1 LEDFFRIGVIH
12 SIICR
17 IQEEIIERKDFRFFA
32 SNPDP
37 DNPFFERNITFTELK
52 KLLSVSDGNLSV
64 HLKKLEDANF
74 ITVEKKFEGRKP
86 QTTYKLTEFG
96 KKEFIEYLNKM
107 EVVLKKLK
115 ETNNNS
121 KS

>member
-1 LEDFFRIGVIH
+1 LKEKIFD
-12 SIICR
+12 SSLR
-17 IQEEIIERKDFRFFA
+17 IQILTILSLRG
-32 SNPDP
+32 S
-37 DNPFFERNITFTELK
+37 ITFTELK

-74 ITVEKKFEGRKP
+74 IIVEKKFEGRKP
-86 QTTYKLTEFG
+86 QTTYKLTELG

>member
-1 LEDFFRIGVIH
+1 LKEKIFD
-12 SIICR
+12 SSLR
-17 IQEEIIERKDFRFFA
+17 IQILTILSLRGH
-32 SNPDP
+32 
-37 DNPFFERNITFTELK
+37 ITFTELK

>member
-1 LEDFFRIGVIH
+1 MKEKIFDSSL
-12 SIICR
+12 R
-17 IQEEIIERKDFRFFA
+17 IQILTILSMRGH
-32 SNPDP
+32 
-37 DNPFFERNITFTELK
+37 ITFTELK

-64 HLKKLEDANF
+64 HLKKLEDADF

-86 QTTYKLTEFG
+86 QTTYKLTELG
-96 KKEFIEYLNKM
+96 KKEFIEYLNNM

-115 ETNNNS
+115 ETNNSS

>member
-1 LEDFFRIGVIH
+1 LKEKIFD
-12 SIICR
+12 SSLR
-17 IQEEIIERKDFRFFA
+17 IQILTILSLRG
-32 SNPDP
+32 S
-37 DNPFFERNITFTELK
+37 ITFTELK

-86 QTTYKLTEFG
+86 QTTYKLTELG
-96 KKEFIEYLNKM
+96 KKEFIEYLNNM

-115 ETNNNS
+115 ETNNSS

>member
-1 LEDFFRIGVIH
+1 LKEKIFD
-12 SIICR
+12 SSLR
-17 IQEEIIERKDFRFFA
+17 IQILTILSLRG
-32 SNPDP
+32 S
-37 DNPFFERNITFTELK
+37 ITFTELK

-64 HLKKLEDANF
+64 HLKKLEDADF

-86 QTTYKLTEFG
+86 QTTYKLTELG
-96 KKEFIEYLNKM
+96 KKEFIEYLNNM

-115 ETNNNS
+115 ETNNSS